1 MTKVQSAKRGKSDH
15 EHGLVRL
22 EYILAALDGRIE
34 EWELESVTVQ
44 STDSD
49 DFRVILKGYK
59 QGAGADKLRHVCFT
73 NGSNPAEAL
82 FYAEGGFRD
91 GTARWRI
98 DSWQPSKSENVSRNP
113 NGDGEGLTFI
123 Q

>member
-1 MTKVQSAKRGKSDH
+1 MKKVVQATKESFDYES
-15 EHGLVRL
+15 GLASIK
-22 EYILAALDGRIE
+22 YILAALDSRIE
-34 EWELESVTVQ
+34 EWELESVTIQ
-44 STDSD
+44 STDGD

-59 QGAGADKLRHVCFT
+59 QGTGTDQLRHVCFT
-73 NGSNPAEAL
+73 NGSSPAEAL

-98 DSWQPSKSENVSRNP
+98 DSWQPSESKNVSRNP
-113 NGDGEGLTFI
+113 NGDGKGLTFI